1 MDAIDTTYQN
11 IPVVLEE
18 PVKDEFSYE
27 GEVPV
32 EGAESDSSFEK
43 LMSSLLEKK
52 EVGLSLEDNVEFLE
66 ENLPIIMEENLEND
80 SLLLESFS
88 NENISEELTVELEVL
103 EQPVVEGEMEEV
115 PFVEYELDVSSKIEN
130 IVEDDKKNKVD
141 KKKESPLVKDIKD
154 EKDVKKDEVPLEA
167 VSYVARKKD
176 VKIEKPNVKKEEKI
190 KESEGLDVLED
201 LPPIR
206 HKEKLAKKL
215 PIEVEDLRSIE
226 ENIRGEEKVEEGFS
240 NGDFSSES
248 RASNQNYMDGSTS
261 SLTKSENVEGARE
274 GGFTSILA
282 EQIRAEAA
290 SIVERGKIVLRDGN
304 VGEIRLQLK
313 PEHLGT
319 LRIQIKLSGDKKLE
333 GEVSVSS
340 KEAYDAFENA
350 KNDIIMAFENAG
362 FESSSF
368 NLNWKGEQ
376 NARDVRE
383 FDVDKY
389 FSAEKTHQS
398 LSEKLNSTEN
408 NMYKAEQAKNLNIL
422 A

>member
-27 GEVPV
+27 GEVPI
-32 EGAESDSSFEK
+32 EGAESNSSFEK

-66 ENLPIIMEENLEND
+66 ENLPIIMEENLEDD

-88 NENISEELTVELEVL
+88 NKNISEELTVELEVL

-115 PFVEYELDVSSKIEN
+115 PFVEYELDVSSKIES

-190 KESEGLDVLED
+190 KESEGFDILED

-376 NARDVRE
+376 NAKDVRE